1 VLSRIPIAR
10 DGLPFILVPTL
21 AAGPGLLVSGWLAL
35 FLLALALFMAFFFRD
50 PERQTPEADDVLVAP
65 ADGRVVRL
73 VEDGGGRTLSIFL
86 SVFDVHVNR
95 SPATGLV
102 ERLQYH
108 PGRFQAAFRHGAS
121 TDNERNAVTLRTT
134 LGTVTAVQVAGLL
147 ARRIACRLKEG
158 DYVRAGDRIGMIKF
172 GSRMDVTVPTSVDW
186 TVGLGARVR
195 AGVTVIGRPG
205 VRVAAPADPATE
217 PSSRD
222 GLLPAAGREAP

>member
-1 VLSRIPIAR
+1 VLPRIPIAR
-10 DGLPFILVPTL
+10 DGLPFILVPAL
-21 AAGPGLLVSGWLAL
+21 AAAPSLLLSGWLAL
-35 FLLALALFMAFFFRD
+35 FLLGLALFMAFFFRD
-50 PERQTPEADDVLVAP
+50 PERPTPGADDVLVAP

-73 VEDGGGRTLSIFL
+73 VEEGGRRTLSIFL

-134 LGTVTAVQVAGLL
+134 LGTVTAVQIAGLL
-147 ARRIACRLKEG
+147 ARRIVCRLKEG

-172 GSRMDVTVPTSVDW
+172 GSRMDVTVPASVDW
-186 TVGLGARVR
+186 TVGLGTHVR
-195 AGVTVIGRPG
+195 AGVTVIGRPAAG
-205 VRVAAPADPATE
+205 VAAPADPATE
-217 PSSRD
+217 PSS
-222 GLLPAAGREAP
+222 GAGWHPAAGKEAP